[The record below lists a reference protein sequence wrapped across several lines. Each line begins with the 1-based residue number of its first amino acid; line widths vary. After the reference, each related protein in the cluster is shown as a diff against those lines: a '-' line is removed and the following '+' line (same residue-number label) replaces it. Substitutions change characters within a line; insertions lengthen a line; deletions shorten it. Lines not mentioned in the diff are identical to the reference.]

1 MEAVGEPGVLV
12 LGVGNEYRGD
22 DGVGRRVARELRERA
37 PRSITIL
44 EATGEGTD
52 LLEFWKGADAVIII
66 DAVASGAP
74 PGTIHRLDARARPLP
89 AGFLHTSTHAF
100 GVAQAVELARA
111 LKQLPRHLVIYGIEG
126 KTFEPDTGLSR
137 EVEHAAGEVVGRLLP
152 EVESISRQPN
162 EGVTPCMNR
171 P

>member
-1 MEAVGEPGVLV
+1 MEPTLV

-22 DGVGRRVARELRERA
+22 DGVGRRVARALRERA
-37 PRSITIL
+37 PSTLTIL
-44 EATGEGTD
+44 EATGEGTP
-52 LLEFWKGADAVIII
+52 LLESWKGADVVIII

-74 PGTIHRLDARARPLP
+74 PGTIHRLDARAHPLP

-111 LKQLPRHLVIYGIEG
+111 LEQLPPRLVIYGIEG
-126 KTFEPDTGLSR
+126 KSFAPNTGLSPEVAEAVR
-137 EVEHAAGEVVGRLLP
+137 EVTDRVLREIEATCRR
-152 EVESISRQPN
+152 SD
-162 EGVTPCMNR
+162 EGVIPCMNR

>member
-1 MEAVGEPGVLV
+1 MARVLV

-37 PRSITIL
+37 PRTLTIQ

-52 LLEFWKGADAVIII
+52 LLESWKGADAVIIV

-74 PGTIHRLDARARPLP
+74 PGTIHRLDARAQPLP
-89 AGFLHTSTHAF
+89 ADFLRTSTHAF

-111 LKQLPRHLVIYGIEG
+111 LNQLPRGLVIYGIEG

-137 EVEHAAGEVVGRLLP
+137 ELEHAAGEVVDRILRELEAG
-152 EVESISRQPN
+152 
-162 EGVTPCMNR
+162 C
-171 P
+171 